1 MKVQRLSC
9 AQTDP
14 EFHVK
19 SESYERYDNLNKKPM
34 SVDRALIGKITLG
47 QDTKPERAHQKQD
60 LAIRNN
66 SGGHGVFGPGK
77 SVKSLG
83 AVKDANAP

>member
-9 AQTDP
+9 ARTDL

-19 SESYERYDNLNKKPM
+19 SESDEGHSNLNKKPM

-47 QDTKPERAHQKQD
+47 QDTKPERAHQKRD

-66 SGGHGVFGPGK
+66 SGGHGVFGHGK
-77 SVKSLG
+77 SVKGLSV
-83 AVKDANAP
+83 VKDANAP

>member
-14 EFHVK
+14 EFQVT
-19 SESYERYDNLNKKPM
+19 SESDEGHSNLNKKPM

-47 QDTKPERAHQKQD
+47 QGTKPERAHQKRD
-60 LAIRNN
+60 KAIQNN

-77 SVKSLG
+77 SAKGLG
-83 AVKDANAP
+83 AVKNADAP